1 MNLIETAKALIEKE
15 EFYKYLEKENIYEDS
30 SLEGFR
36 LIKAKEMVNSRAGHS
51 MIATSPSS
59 ALAISGTDNNKSCEM
74 FYFDKNEWNEISSL
88 NQSRID
94 SSIIVYKNYVYVFL
108 GLNFNKQTKKYTFL
122 NTIERIDLMNISSS
136 EWEYI
141 SPMAEAKI
149 LENVSRS
156 LCGICVKGNSNKSIY
171 LCGGQVDKD
180 KYSKEI
186 FEYDFDLN
194 QLTKS
199 EKSLPFETA
208 FLEQNFLYL
217 FNLGLNFDIYG
228 DMLYYNSKIDE
239 FNSQFADSK

>member
-1 MNLIETAKALIEKE
+1 L
-15 EFYKYLEKENIYEDS
+15 EDS
-30 SLEGFR
+30 LVIGSR

-51 MIATSPSS
+51 MIATSQSS
-59 ALAISGTDNNKSCEM
+59 ALAISGTDNNKTCEM

-94 SSIIVYKNYVYVFL
+94 SSIVVFKNYVYVFL

-122 NTIERIDLMNISSS
+122 NTIERINLMNISSS

-141 SPMAEAKI
+141 SPITSDASI

-156 LCGICVKGNSNKSIY
+156 LCGICVKGQSGNTIY
-171 LCGGQVDKD
+171 LCGGQTDKD
-180 KYSKEI
+180 IYSKDIYE
-186 FEYDFDLN
+186 FNFDSNYLS
-194 QLTKS
+194 KS

-208 FLEQNFLYL
+208 FLEQNYLYL

-228 DMLYYNSKIDE
+228 DMLYYNSKVDE
-239 FNSQFADSK
+239 FNSQFADVK